1 MGSIGVPV
9 RAFFVESRKPFI
21 AKKEYNEKNIRIVS
35 IQFRFHCYTEICE
48 RNSDLMRLIID
59 RMRRRKK

>member
-35 IQFRFHCYTEICE
+35 IQFRFRCYTGRQEKKE
-48 RNSDLMRLIID
+48 TFTDL
-59 RMRRRKK
+59 KYTE